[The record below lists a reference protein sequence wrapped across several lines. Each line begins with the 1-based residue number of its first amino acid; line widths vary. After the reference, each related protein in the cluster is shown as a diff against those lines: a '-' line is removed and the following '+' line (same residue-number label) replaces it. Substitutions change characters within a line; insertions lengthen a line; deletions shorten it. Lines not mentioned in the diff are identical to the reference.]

1 MRIIHD
7 RTLHG
12 VLAAGIFLLPWVSVT
27 PAAAQEGAGT
37 RDEILVTAR
46 KKEENLQTVP
56 ISISA
61 FTAEDIENRGIQSL
75 EDLARQTPSL
85 EFASVTKSMFRRSS
99 TVSTRRDSAARH
111 PFFSTRSSVSK

>member
-61 FTAEDIENRGIQSL
+61 FTAEDIENRGML
-75 EDLARQTPSL
+75 
-85 EFASVTKSMFRRSS
+85 VTKSMFRRSS